1 MRGAALAILGCA
13 AALAAACGDG
23 SVVHPGGCLDGQ
35 TDCGGVCVDLQAAW
49 ANCGACGH
57 ACAATARC
65 VAGAC
70 VDCGDDCPVTCAD
83 ECPAEGA
90 TECSGAGWRQCGQH
104 DDDPCLEWSAVE
116 ACPAGLI
123 CDPATVTCREPCL
136 DWCDPFSV
144 VLLPDTQYYTSK
156 QSNDDDNTYRKQMR
170 WILDRRAADRIQ
182 TVVHLGDITGSNQ
195 QSQWVVADDAHAL
208 LDAADMP
215 YSVTPGNH
223 DFLLGGAFDR
233 GNTLFND
240 YFGTA
245 RFQGRSWYG
254 GALGGGNVSNYT
266 FFEVGP
272 MKFMVVSLE
281 YAPRKEMLCAAER
294 VIAAHPDRRVIVAT
308 HCYLTRGGAYA
319 GNCPDAS
326 YLAVGSPSTTV
337 WDELVSRYRNVFLVV
352 SGHVGASAYHARV
365 GNAGNTVHQLVV
377 DYQFEAACTAGDA
390 AQCTS
395 HCTAGTYTGNGW
407 LRQLVFDPRA
417 NRISAHTY
425 TVEDGNASF
434 FPGGEPRLFC
444 SELNTAGYDYY
455 ASDPLA
461 PDHDFSFDYALTT
474 SEPFAR
480 DDLGAQAFIDRTVN
494 SVGTG
499 DQLAPRVAM
508 SSGGGF
514 VVVWEDDSSDADGA
528 GHHDIMAR
536 GFAPG
541 GCETVADFVVNPV
554 TAGQQQTP
562 AVASDA
568 AGNFVVAWADDQDAN
583 GSFQIHARGFAADGT
598 ERLPTFAVNTPAAG
612 QQLRPAVA
620 MTPGGAFVVAWED
633 DRAAA
638 GVFQVR
644 MRGFSAD
651 GSERFAD
658 RSVHDDAVGQRV
670 RPAVGLDTDANVVV
684 AWQDDSDGNGTYQI
698 HARGFT
704 ADGAERFPL
713 RTVNSVDTGQQLRP
727 AIGVAA
733 DGSFVVAWED
743 DQDGDGAFQILARG
757 FTSGGAPRSADFV
770 VPSAATG
777 THVAPAVA
785 MAAGGDFLVS
795 WQADPDGNG
804 TWQIAARGWRADGS
818 DWIPQWT
825 VNRVAD
831 GQQLAPHAAL
841 GPAIVV
847 VWQDDMDGNGVHQIL
862 ARGLDLP

>member
-1 MRGAALAILGCA
+1 MRRAALALLAGTA
-13 AALAAACGDG
+13 VLAAACGDG
-23 SVVHPGGCLDGQ
+23 AFVDPVCPGQDECAGA
-35 TDCGGVCVDLQAAW
+35 CVDLQTSW
-49 ANCGACGH
+49 ANCGACGN
-57 ACAATARC
+57 ACASTARC
-65 VAGAC
+65 TAGAC

-83 ECPAEGA
+83 ECPADGA
-90 TECSGAGWRQCGQH
+90 LECSGDGWRRCGDS

-136 DWCDPFSV
+136 DWCDPFSI

-156 QSNDDDNTYRKQMR
+156 QADGASNTYRKQMR
-170 WILDRRAADRIQ
+170 WILDRRASDRIQ

-195 QSQWVVADDAHAL
+195 QAQWDVADHAHAL
-208 LDAADMP
+208 LDAADLP

-240 YFGTA
+240 YFGAA

-266 FFEVGP
+266 LFEVGP

-294 VIAAHPDRRVIVAT
+294 VIAAHPERRVIVAT

-319 GNCPDAS
+319 GGCPDPD
-326 YLAVGSPSTTV
+326 YLAVGSGATTV
-337 WDELVSRYRNVFLVV
+337 WDELVSRYRNVFMVV
-352 SGHVGASAYHARV
+352 SGHVGASAYQARV
-365 GNAGNTVHQLVV
+365 GNTGNTVHQLVV
-377 DYQFEAACTAGDA
+377 DYQFEAACTAGDP
-390 AQCTS
+390 AQCTN
-395 HCTAGTYTGNGW
+395 HCAANTYTGNGW

-417 NRISAHTY
+417 NTISAHTF

-434 FPGGEPRLFC
+434 FPGGVPRLFC

-461 PDHDFSFDYALTT
+461 ADHDFAFDYALD
-474 SEPFAR
+474 SSAPWAR
-480 DDLGAQAFIDRTVN
+480 DDLGRQAFADRTVN
-494 SVGTG
+494 SAGAG

-508 SSGGGF
+508 APGGGF
-514 VVVWEDDSSDADGA
+514 VVVWEDDSSDADGV
-528 GHHDIMAR
+528 GNHDIMAR

-562 AVASDA
+562 AVAADA
-568 AGNFVVAWADDQDAN
+568 AGNFVVVWADDQDAN
-583 GSFQIHARGFAADGT
+583 GSFQIHARGFASDGS
-598 ERLPTFAVNTPAAG
+598 ERIPTFAVNTPADG
-612 QQLRPAVA
+612 NQLRPAIA
-620 MTPGGAFVVAWED
+620 MTPSGAFVVAWED

-638 GVFQVR
+638 GVYQVR
-644 MRGFSAD
+644 MRGFAAD
-651 GSERFAD
+651 GAERFSD
-658 RSVHDDAVGQRV
+658 RSAHADAVGQRV
-670 RPAVGLDTDANVVV
+670 RPAVGLDADANVVV

-704 ADGAERFPL
+704 ADGVERFPVK
-713 RTVNSVDTGQQLRP
+713 TVNSVATGQQRRP

-733 DGSFVVAWED
+733 DGAFVVAWED
-743 DQDGDGAFQILARG
+743 DQDGDGQFQVLARG
-757 FTSGGAPRSADFV
+757 FTSAGAGRLADFV
-770 VPSAATG
+770 VASAATG
-777 THVAPAVA
+777 QHLAPAVA
-785 MAAGGDFLVS
+785 MAADGGFLVS
-795 WQADPDGNG
+795 WQADADGNG
-804 TWQIAARGWRADGS
+804 TWQIAARGWHADGS
-818 DWIPQWT
+818 EWIPQWT

-831 GQQLAPHAAL
+831 GQQLAPHVAL

-847 VWQDDMDGNGVHQIL
+847 VWQDDMDGNGVRQIL
-862 ARGLDLP
+862 ARGVDLP